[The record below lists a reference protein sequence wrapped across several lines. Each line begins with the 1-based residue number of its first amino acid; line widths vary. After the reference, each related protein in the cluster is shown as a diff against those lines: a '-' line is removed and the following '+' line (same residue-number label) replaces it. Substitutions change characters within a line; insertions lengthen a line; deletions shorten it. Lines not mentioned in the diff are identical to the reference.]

1 MSKLVDALRKFN
13 RKERYWLLH
22 NAIGKKFETLD
33 EGFRKRFEEKT
44 GIPIPDNHWW
54 AMDYHFDW
62 LTGALHLAGG
72 GKMDESQPIVDGQV
86 TGTQE
91 DIDLVI
97 AFGDT
102 LILIE
107 AKGDTP
113 WSNKQLNEK
122 VNKRLV
128 SIFGE
133 NCERYQS
140 LKMHFVLMS
149 PEESGKLERT
159 KAPTSTWPSWML
171 NQKTQRPQFV
181 PMEMGKGLVRVT
193 RCDKDLKQSATG
205 DFWKVTKSKFD
216 R

>member
-1 MSKLVDALRKFN
+1 MSKLVDALRQFN

-33 EGFRKRFEEKT
+33 DGFRNRFEKET
-44 GIPIPDNHWW
+44 GIPIPEDHWW
-54 AMDYHFDW
+54 AMDYHLDW
-62 LTGALHLAGG
+62 LAGALHLAGG
-72 GKMDESQPIVDGQV
+72 GEMDKSQRIVDGQI

-107 AKGDTP
+107 AKGETP
-113 WSNKQLNEK
+113 WSNEQLNEK

-133 NCERYQS
+133 NGEHHKS
-140 LKMHFVLMS
+140 LRMYFVLMS
-149 PEESGKLERT
+149 PVRSEKLVREKKT
-159 KAPTSTWPSWML
+159 DSVWPSWMMK
-171 NQKTQRPQFV
+171 QTTQEPLFV
-181 PMEMGKGLVRVT
+181 PMEMQAGLVRVT
-193 RCDKDLKQSATG
+193 RCVSDGKQSATG
-205 DFWKVTKSKFD
+205 DFWKVTKSKSG
-216 R
+216 